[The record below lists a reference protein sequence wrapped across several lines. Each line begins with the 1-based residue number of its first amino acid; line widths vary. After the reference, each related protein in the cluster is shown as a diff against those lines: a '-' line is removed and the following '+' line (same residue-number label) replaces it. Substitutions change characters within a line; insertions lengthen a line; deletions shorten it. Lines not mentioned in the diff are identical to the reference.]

1 MKIFQK
7 LLERNF
13 LLRIYILF
21 VTILVLLFGRSG
33 EGLYVFGR
41 RIGEYVIFIL
51 FCIAIWVLLTRN
63 SRNLFEKIFS
73 IYFFYFLLNFLTIG
87 FEFPTSF
94 RYSSF
99 VVVYGMLIIIDE
111 IYTDR
116 SLVKLF
122 NFTYFLSILCIL
134 IYSLSRFNRGYLFG
148 ELFERYSD
156 KPYEFFK
163 PSEISVVVIFIL
175 FFAIS
180 RISNKRII
188 YTTLFICGYVFT
200 VLIKSSRGAT
210 LGMLVGLFLIFIFS
224 ENKKKAFIYI
234 IIVISAS
241 ALFISID
248 LDRYIEN
255 NSEFIE
261 VDEASNK
268 SKYFQEYD
276 FEIAEIDYES
286 TTNCGIEKFS
296 FSKSFTDT
304 NILWRVT
311 VFEDVLNCT
320 SENFST
326 LIFGNGFK
334 EAMKPLLNPWK
345 NGRDGLNNF
354 PHNFLLTIF
363 YRLGL
368 LGLFLNLLIIYL
380 IIRKNES
387 QFPSVVLITFLTVSL
402 FDVVFEGVTQ
412 LVFWL
417 FIYLE
422 NNRSRT

>member
-7 LLERNF
+7 LLVDNF
-13 LLRIYILF
+13 LLKIYILF
-21 VTILVLLFGRSG
+21 VTLLVLLFGRSG
-33 EGLYVFGR
+33 QGLYVFGR
-41 RIGEYVIFIL
+41 RIGEYVIIFL
-51 FCIAIWVLLTRN
+51 YCIAIWILLTSN

-73 IYFFYFLLNFLTIG
+73 IYFFYFLLNLLING

-99 VVVYGMLIIIDE
+99 VVVYGMLIIVHE
-111 IYTDR
+111 VYTDK
-116 SLVKLF
+116 SLVQLF

-134 IYSLSRFNRGYLFG
+134 IYSHSRFNGGFLFG
-148 ELFERYSD
+148 KLFEQYSD

-163 PSEISVVVIFIL
+163 PSEISVVVIFII
-175 FFAIS
+175 FFTTS
-180 RISNKRII
+180 RISNKGII
-188 YTTLFICGYVFT
+188 YTTLIICGYVFT

-210 LGMLVGLFLIFIFS
+210 LGMLVGLFLIFLFS

-234 IIVISAS
+234 SILFSVS

-248 LDRYIEN
+248 LDKYIEN

-261 VDEASNK
+261 IDESSNR

-286 TTNCGIEKFS
+286 TTNCGIENFS

-311 VFEDVLNCT
+311 VLEDVLNCT
-320 SENFST
+320 SENVST

-354 PHNFLLTIF
+354 PHNFLLSIL
-363 YRLGL
+363 YRMGL
-368 LGLFLNLLIIYL
+368 LGLFLNLLIVYL
-380 IIRKNES
+380 ITRKNES
-387 QFPSVVLITFLTVSL
+387 RFPSVVLVTFLTVSL